1 MINQRTLRPWPAV
14 CASIFLSLLWPG
26 QVLSAPSVTSVSGDF
41 GPGGL
46 VQVSGSSFGVQGPT
60 ILLFDDFEGVDVGSP
75 IPLESPTIGAWSNA
89 NHEPLGFDLG
99 RSGSRSFLG
108 AGGKNLRQLQ
118 LKLGA
123 KHRDAFVSYWV
134 RLAPGSYFPGNSW
147 PDGRRRNH
155 FSQDS
160 SWKFSW
166 LMEGDGASNP
176 DLYDLCLPTHTGG
189 GGIFQTAGNSIQ
201 PSGRYI
207 GNSPSWWNWNGWMR
221 MSFTI
226 RDPSNFPGDDHM
238 ESQIVGTSGFY
249 TKQHSPVFDKISKA
263 DQNFDTFN
271 VPGWLR
277 WRDDGNADVLP
288 LYDDIYIAVGPGAS
302 ARAELVDAPVYEHA
316 RQIEILLTESW
327 SENQINVRVPRA
339 VDLNSGG
346 TLWYLFVTDAQG
358 HRNAVGVP
366 VGACAQCPQ
375 EPDPVGIE

>member
-1 MINQRTLRPWPAV
+1 MINQRTLYLSPAT
-14 CASIFLSLLWPG
+14 CASVFLALFCPG
-26 QVLSAPSVTSVSGDF
+26 EVLSTPSAISVTGDLS
-41 GPGGL
+41 PGGL
-46 VQVSGSSFGVQGPT
+46 VQVSGSNFGSQGPT
-60 ILLFDDFEGVDVGSP
+60 ILLFDDFEGVDAGSP

-89 NHEPLGFDLG
+89 HHDPLGFDLG

-118 LKLGA
+118 LKLGE
-123 KHRDAFVSYWV
+123 KHRDFFVSYWV
-134 RLAPGSYFPGNSW
+134 RLAPGSYFPGRNW
-147 PDGRRRNH
+147 PDGRRLNH

-176 DLYDLCLPTHTGG
+176 ELYDLCLPTHTGG

-201 PSGRYI
+201 PTSRHI
-207 GNSPSWWNWNGWMR
+207 GKNPSWWNWNGWMR

-226 RDPSNFPGDDHM
+226 RDPSVFSADDHM
-238 ESQIVGTSGFY
+238 ATQIVSDSGFY
-249 TKQHSPVFDKISKA
+249 FQQHSAVFDKISNA
-263 DQNFDTFN
+263 NHNFDTFN

-277 WRDDGNADVLP
+277 WRDDENTDVLP

-302 ARAELVDAPVYEHA
+302 ARAELVDAPVYEQA

-327 SENQINVRVPRA
+327 SQNQINVRVPRA
-339 VDLNSGG
+339 VDLSSGS
-346 TLWYLFVTDAQG
+346 TVWYLFVTDAQG
-358 HRNAVGVP
+358 HRNALGVP
-366 VGACAQCPQ
+366 IDACAQCPQ